1 MWLHLV
7 NERAGH
13 SVVSDSLQPHGATE
27 ELSGLLCRWD
37 LPGKNSAVGNH
48 SHLQGVFLTQGSNP
62 GLLHCRHI
70 LYHLSHWGSPFC
82 REQKMCASQRCT
94 HICIYNVYIHTYT
107 SFTHTHTHGLHPH
120 GLHTRISPV
129 AQQWRIC
136 LQCNRSGFDPW
147 WGRSPGGGHG
157 NPLQYSCLEN
167 PIDRGAWWA
176 TVHRLQ
182 RV

>member
-107 SFTHTHTHGLHPH
+107 SFTHTHTGYTHMGYTHAFPQWLSSEEFVCSVIEVGL
-120 GLHTRISPV
+120 I
-129 AQQWRIC
+129 
-136 LQCNRSGFDPW
+136 
-147 WGRSPGGGHG
+147 PGGED
-157 NPLQYSCLEN
+157 PLEEDMATHSNIL
-167 PIDRGAWWA
+167 AWKIP
-176 TVHRLQ
+176 
-182 RV
+182 